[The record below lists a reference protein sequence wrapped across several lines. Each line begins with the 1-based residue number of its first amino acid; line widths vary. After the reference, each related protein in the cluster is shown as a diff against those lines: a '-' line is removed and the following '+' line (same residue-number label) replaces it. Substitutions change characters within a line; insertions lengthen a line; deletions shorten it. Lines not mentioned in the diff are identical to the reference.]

1 MNTLP
6 TRHATNHHQHTTSA
20 PPARTL
26 KTTHSRPWMR
36 SMVESG
42 LSLVGFM
49 LPLLSM
55 LSQALEARDWPVA
68 HDLIDPPPVSSAS
81 VASAASAASSS
92 PSGGVQVQVQTVQ
105 TDRPGEAL
113 LHEAIQEVD
122 WATRWP
128 LGAGALAEAEV
139 LSARMLLDN
148 AVVVDA
154 LREVRTTGVR
164 RCTHVCEDVC
174 ERVLYARVLYARVRR
189 CTEVYERV
197 RTCTNVYERVR
208 TCRGGRDDCDE
219 LSASPLAPLS
229 LSTSV

>member
-1 MNTLP
+1 M
-6 TRHATNHHQHTTSA
+6 
-20 PPARTL
+20 
-26 KTTHSRPWMR
+26 M
-36 SMVESG
+36 
-42 LSLVGFM
+42 
-49 LPLLSM
+49 
-55 LSQALEARDWPVA
+55 SQALEARDWPVA

-81 VASAASAASSS
+81 VASAASAASAASSS
-92 PSGGVQVQVQTVQ
+92 PSGGAQVQTVQ
-105 TDRPGEAL
+105 TGRPGRPGEAL

-174 ERVLYARVLYARVRR
+174 ERVLYACAPYARVLRR

-197 RTCTNVYERVR
+197 RTCANVSWWARRLRRVECVTSGTSVTLDERLSERPRSLLRLCLWV
-208 TCRGGRDDCDE
+208 
-219 LSASPLAPLS
+219 SASHGAYGFPWLLPMVSASHGFFPMVGAPLWCKR
-229 LSTSV
+229 